1 MVIESTLLTLS
12 IASSI
17 GMALLLV
24 EKKEE
29 FPIKKIHGFISS
41 FIEMVFGLEW
51 AMMLHCTICTSFWT
65 SLVVETVLYFISG
78 RTYFFWP
85 LTGFATAGILYI
97 LIDFLNTID
106 RRNHE

>member
-1 MVIESTLLTLS
+1 MAIESPILILS
-12 IASSI
+12 ITSSI

-29 FPIKKIHGFISS
+29 FPIKKIHSMLSS
-41 FIEMVFGLEW
+41 FIEMIFGLEW

-65 SLVVETVLYFISG
+65 SLAVETALYFVSG
-78 RTYFFWP
+78 RTYFCWP

-97 LIDFLNTID
+97 IIDFLNTLD